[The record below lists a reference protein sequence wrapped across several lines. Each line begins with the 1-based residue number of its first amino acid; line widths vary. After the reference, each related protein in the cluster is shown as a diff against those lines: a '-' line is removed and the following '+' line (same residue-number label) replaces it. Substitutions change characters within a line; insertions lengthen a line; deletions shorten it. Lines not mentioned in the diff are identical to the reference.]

1 MNEENEIYEKE
12 EYYWEDRKEAISWLQ
27 DALDYVRDEDYDRAL
42 MAIEKALRIVE
53 DLAEYLRIKRK
64 KEAKK

>member
-53 DLAEYLRIKRK
+53 NLDEYLRIKRK